1 MLKANFEIDNDILF
15 ALIVRIVCFGILA
28 TTIFIYIKAAVIENT
43 KMLSGTKYEYDVEEI
58 LGHVEK
64 YE

>member
-15 ALIVRIVCFGILA
+15 ALTVRIVCFGILS
-28 TTIFIYIKAAVIENT
+28 TTIFIYIKAAVITNT
-43 KMLSGTKYEYDVEEI
+43 NMLSGTKYECDVEER